1 MSSVV
6 PPAAIFPST
15 PSRPHPS
22 LLLWSLPVSGSRW
35 SQLLMHTRILVASRF
50 TAKFS
55 YSFFGQFIVCVCKTI
70 MFPTVCN
77 LLLVQPPHPP
87 TSAWLTAGY
96 SFGSLTTEGR
106 NVVWPQIARV
116 RDRFGPCGNEL
127 GATRAILE
135 NGKPKSSVKCGSI
148 LSWPDK

>member
-1 MSSVV
+1 MHQSSEVSSVV

-15 PSRPHPS
+15 PSRQHPS

-77 LLLVQPPHPP
+77 LLLVQPP
-87 TSAWLTAGY
+87 TSSSTHLGLADCWLLFRLVDHRRSQRGLASNCESQRPFWT
-96 SFGSLTTEGR
+96 
-106 NVVWPQIARV
+106 VW
-116 RDRFGPCGNEL
+116 
-127 GATRAILE
+127 
-135 NGKPKSSVKCGSI
+135 K
-148 LSWPDK
+148 